1 MQAINFTNLQ
11 ILSNVLSLHAYLF
24 LYTFQ
29 IIFTQ
34 SCYNATNQKG
44 YSSFTNL
51 IYVQD
56 EGPS

>member
-1 MQAINFTNLQ
+1 MQAIKITNLQ
-11 ILSNVLSLHAYLF
+11 RLSNVLSLHAIF
-24 LYTFQ
+24 FYTFQ

-34 SCYNATNQKG
+34 SCYNATNQKD
-44 YSSFTNL
+44 YSSSTSL

>member
-1 MQAINFTNLQ
+1 MQAIKITNLQ
-11 ILSNVLSLHAYLF
+11 RLSNVLSLHAIF
-24 LYTFQ
+24 FFYTFQ

-34 SCYNATNQKG
+34 SCYNATNQKD
-44 YSSFTNL
+44 YSSSTNL

>member
-1 MQAINFTNLQ
+1 MQAIKVTNLQ
-11 ILSNVLSLHAYLF
+11 ILSNVLSLHAF
-24 LYTFQ
+24 FFFTFQ

-34 SCYNATNQKG
+34 SCYNSTNQKD
-44 YSSFTNL
+44 YSSSTNL

>member
-1 MQAINFTNLQ
+1 MQAIKVYRFTNT
-11 ILSNVLSLHAYLF
+11 IDCSLFACF
-24 LYTFQ
+24 FFFFTFQ

-34 SCYNATNQKG
+34 SCYNATNQKD
-44 YSSFTNL
+44 YSSSTDL